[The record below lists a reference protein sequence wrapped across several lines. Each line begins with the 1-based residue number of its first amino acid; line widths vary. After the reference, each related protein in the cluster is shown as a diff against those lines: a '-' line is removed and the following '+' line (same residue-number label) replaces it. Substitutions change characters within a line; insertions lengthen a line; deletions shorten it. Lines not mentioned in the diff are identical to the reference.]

1 MKNKE
6 WDTNDWQ
13 GKRKEQIESS
23 YKIAFYAIIGM
34 GIVILISYFIDKI

>member
-6 WDTNDWQ
+6 WDWQ